1 MFQSSSLENQENLES
16 MEQMAS
22 INKQR
27 QMVLNLNF
35 KTSKQEQLVDFIK
48 MVKMVLME
56 LMLQMELL
64 VHMEKMDY
72 QLKVL

>member
-35 KTSKQEQLVDFIK
+35 KTSKEQLVDFIK